1 MLMETNTLPSYT
13 RYASSDNDLPSKFAI
28 PQEADFDVGLRPI
41 YDVNHKTISGKK
53 QVFRKDTNDGLAV
66 VSNMYK
72 TRSYSKAINHFNDLI
87 LNSKLNLEDVEVVDQ
102 VDNNGAVFIRNYW
115 FNRIKGIQMF
125 SDPSE
130 RSILGLQFKSSHNLL
145 FAEDL
150 MLWSKYLW
158 CDNGCSN
165 EDWKINV
172 RIKHNT
178 SKDIKVDYT
187 ALDGAIENFLQGE
200 EEKKKWIEQ
209 AIAFVTAKQLFRQT
223 LAFVPKDN
231 GKVFYDNTI
240 DKFYSELTMDTLM
253 KLYKKYTD
261 RYGENLF
268 AIFQTAT
275 DWSTHVETKGKVYN
289 VQNRRNARVHDMM
302 KHEIWMDQLN

>member
-41 YDVNHKTISGKK
+41 YDVDHKAISGKK

-200 EEKKKWIEQ
+200 EAKKELISKPISLLTVKEL
-209 AIAFVTAKQLFRQT
+209 FRRTLAKQEYTPHGQINKLPYSEFT
-223 LAFVPKDN
+223 LA
-231 GKVFYDNTI
+231 
-240 DKFYSELTMDTLM
+240 LLM
-253 KLYKKYTD
+253 TLYKKYSD
-261 RYGENLF
+261 RYTENLF
-268 AIFQTAT
+268 AVFQTAT
-275 DWSTHVETKGKVYN
+275 DWSTHVQTKGKVYN

-302 KHEIWMDQLN
+302 KSSIWLNKAD